1 MVKGQHTGDAWE
13 TGSEGG
19 SGIAGWGP
27 CAVGLEEEAWND

>member
-19 SGIAGWGP
+19 IAGWGP
-27 CAVGLEEEAWND
+27 CAVGLGEEAWND